1 MYRKLLKVTGV
12 SESILPWSGVSLLG
26 SDVAVLM
33 LAHKSIGID
42 GAPEVRLAIKAKTT
56 ARSGVFI
63 FERAIMSTKLDMIC
77 RIWV

>member
-1 MYRKLLKVTGV
+1 MYRKLSKVIGV
-12 SESILPWSGVSLLG
+12 SKSILPWPRVSLLG

-42 GAPEVRLAIKAKTT
+42 GAPDVSLAIKATTT

-63 FERAIMSTKLDMIC
+63 VERAIVGAKLD
-77 RIWV
+77 V